1 MATVNERLRDAAIS
15 RAIDLRLY
23 SNGVV
28 RRMMALLHRVDA
40 ELAVELTRVLERL
53 PADSFTVERLERL
66 LVSVREINR
75 QLYVQVHGELQSA
88 MRGLAEVEAPY
99 QFELFSRVVPEPVQ
113 VRFPIVGLA
122 VEQVYVAA
130 LSRPFQGRL
139 LADWAANLEA
149 GTLEVVRNTV
159 RLGYIEGQTTQ
170 QIVRRLI
177 GTRANRY
184 ADGTLQRSRREV
196 TAVVHTALAHLSQ
209 TVRNEM
215 YAANADLVHNIQWI
229 STLDSRVTEICR
241 IRADKLY
248 TAVGHKPVGHRIPW
262 LGGPGAAHFNCRST
276 SIPIIRSWRELGFA
290 SDELPVGTRASMDGQ
305 VPANVTFAEWL
316 RAQSAERQD
325 RVLGVTRGRLMR
337 QGKLRLADFYTDT
350 GRWLTLDE
358 LRAVS
363 AEAFARAGI

>member
-15 RAIDLRLY
+15 RAVDLRLY

-40 ELAVELTRVLERL
+40 ELAVELTRALERL

-75 QLYVQVHGELQSA
+75 QLYARVHGELQSA

-99 QFELFSRVVPEPVQ
+99 QLELFARIVPDVVQ
-113 VRFPIVGLA
+113 VQFPITGLA

-215 YAANADLVHNIQWI
+215 QAANADILAATMWL
-229 STLDSRVTEICR
+229 STLDSRTSEMCR
-241 IRADKLY
+241 IRDHLKY
-248 TAVGHKPVGHRIPW
+248 TVTDHKPIGHRVPW
-262 LGGPGAAHFNCRST
+262 LEGPGRIHWNCRST
-276 SIPIIRSWRELGFA
+276 SVPVVKSWRELGL
-290 SDELPVGTRASMDGQ
+290 DMDDLPVGTRASIDGQ
-305 VPANVTFAEWL
+305 VPADLTFGRWL
-316 RAQSAERQD
+316 NRQSAARQD
-325 RVLGVTRGRLMR
+325 EVLGKVRGRLMR
-337 QGKLRLADFYTDT
+337 AGKLKLPDFYDAQ
-350 GRWLTLDE
+350 GRWLTLDQ
-358 LRAVS
+358 LRERS
-363 AEAFARAGI
+363 ADAFRRAGV